1 MMKTFRKLFL
11 IEFKLSIRDMNMA
24 IFAIAMPLIMLIVL
38 GMIYGNEPA
47 FQGAGYTFIE
57 QSFGPLTTIG
67 VYAGGLMGLP
77 LVISEYRERKILK
90 RYQVTPISPLM
101 ILFVQLMIYTVY
113 ALSSLVTLWLLA
125 KIFYGFRMHGSLLLF
140 MVGWLLV
147 LISILSVGMLVGGIA
162 KDNKQASIIAS
173 VLYFPMLIFSGATLP
188 YEVMPIMMQKIV
200 DIFPLTQGIK
210 LLKETVING
219 NVNNIFFS
227 GIIIILV
234 SIICAVLAQKWFKWE

>member
-1 MMKTFRKLFL
+1 MMKTFRELFI
-11 IEFKLSIRDMNMA
+11 IEFKLSIRDMNMI

-47 FQGAGYTFIE
+47 FQGASYTFIE

-101 ILFVQLMIYTVY
+101 ILLVQLVIYTVY
-113 ALSSLVTLWLLA
+113 ALCSLVSLWLFAML
-125 KIFYGFRMHGSLLLF
+125 FYGFRMHGSFFLF
-140 MVGWLLV
+140 MAGWLLV
-147 LISILSVGMLVGGIA
+147 LIAILSVGMLVGGIA

-173 VLYFPMLIFSGATLP
+173 ALYFPMLIFSGATLP

-200 DIFPLTQGIK
+200 DVFPLTQGIK

-219 NVNNIFFS
+219 NVNNIFFP

-234 SIICAVLAQKWFKWE
+234 SIICAILAQRWFKWE